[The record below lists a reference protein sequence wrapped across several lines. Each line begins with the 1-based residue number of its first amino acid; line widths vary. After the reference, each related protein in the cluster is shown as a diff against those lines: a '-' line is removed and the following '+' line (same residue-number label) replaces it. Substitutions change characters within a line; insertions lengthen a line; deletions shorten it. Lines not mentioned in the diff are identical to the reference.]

1 MEWRVKNRLTILAA
15 MVIGASLLQACAP
28 SGYAQEVPVTVS
40 FLTHWPPETV
50 AKLTKAASVYMKSQ
64 PGTTIQIRAVPFA
77 DLLTTLRSQ
86 AGAANAFTIASI
98 YDLWLPELVRDGV
111 VVEAPDA
118 NAAEV
123 KKYWSG
129 SAVTAASTGGKVF
142 GYPNEIDLYG
152 LNYNKKLFATAGI
165 VEPPRTWAEL
175 AADAGKLTKRDGG
188 QATRQGFGFINS
200 WAAGVVHPFAALLAS
215 NGGALIV
222 DGKPALDSK
231 AATQTFEF
239 VQRLIDAKVANPTM
253 GTADANTTGPFL
265 DNFVGGRTAMIIMA
279 NWWES
284 ALRTG
289 MGEAGFAD
297 VATAPIPVGP
307 SGDMSRTISYT
318 WLTVVNAA
326 AGKPQRDAAWKF
338 LSWLNGPDSGENGA
352 SAMGDLLVSMGIL
365 PSRQSD
371 VAAFSQRLNSPFLAG
386 YVSQLQAAKPFPVVL
401 GGQEFTDALQ
411 HHLEAMQ
418 FGQETAAQA
427 QEQAQRDAV
436 SILSKAAH
444 Q

>member
-1 MEWRVKNRLTILAA
+1 
-15 MVIGASLLQACAP
+15 
-28 SGYAQEVPVTVS
+28 
-40 FLTHWPPETV
+40 
-50 AKLTKAASVYMKSQ
+50 MKDH
-64 PGTTIQIRAVPFA
+64 PGVTIQIRAVPFA

-86 AGAANAFTIASI
+86 AGGSNAFTIASI
-98 YDLWLPELVRDGV
+98 YDLWLPELVRDGIV
-111 VVEAPDA
+111 IDA
-118 NAAEV
+118 LDAWAAEV
-123 KKYWSG
+123 KKGWPE
-129 SAVTAASTGGKVF
+129 SAVAAASVGGKVY
-142 GYPNEIDLYG
+142 GYPIEIDLYG
-152 LNYNKKLFATAGI
+152 LNYNKKLLAAAGI
-165 VEPPRTWAEL
+165 AEPPKTWDEL
-175 AADAGKLTKRDGG
+175 AADAEKLTKRDGG
-188 QATRQGFGFINS
+188 QVIQQGFGFINS

-215 NGGALIV
+215 DGGTLIV

-231 AATQTFEF
+231 AAQQTFEF
-239 VQRLIDAKVANPTM
+239 VQKLIDTKVSNPAM

-265 DNFVGGRTAMIIMA
+265 DNFVAGKTAMIIMA

-289 MGEAGFAD
+289 MGESGFANI
-297 VATAPIPVGP
+297 ATAPIPVGP
-307 SGDMSRTISYT
+307 SGDKPHTISYT

-326 AGKPQRDAAWKF
+326 ASEAQREAAWKF
-338 LSWLNGPDSGENGA
+338 LSWFNGPGSGANGA
-352 SAMGDLLVSMGIL
+352 SAMGDLLVSMGII

-386 YVSQLQAAKPFPVVL
+386 YVDQLKDAKPFPVVL

-427 QEQAQRDAV
+427 REQAQQDAI